1 MKYICRELDYMMCS
15 VAILYNVIGGID
27 YGSVQ
32 STTYMVSFP
41 AGVTCGSF
49 NVSINDDT
57 QLENDERF
65 EIRIIDYLLPYGV
78 ETTDNISSTT
88 VVIEDNECKWPYVVV
103 THAITLL
110 SIRYMYMH
118 AHT

>member
-1 MKYICRELDYMMCS
+1 MKYICRKLVYMMCS
-15 VAILYNVIGGID
+15 VAIFYNVIGGID

-41 AGVTCGSF
+41 AGVTCASF

-57 QLENDERF
+57 QLEIDERF

-88 VVIEDNECKWPYVVV
+88 VVIEDNECE
-103 THAITLL
+103 
-110 SIRYMYMH
+110 
-118 AHT
+118 